1 MQLTTSVALDKFGTP
16 VQLILKMERIS
27 MSGYRIEQDG
37 NTTAPRLLRFRIEGL
52 FEEFDYTIPLKQVER
67 VTAIIAPNGAG
78 KTVCLRMIGALFS
91 RKWSIFT
98 TYAYRE
104 VSYWFS
110 NGAEIR
116 ITQTHPKEEAP
127 ARTAF
132 ILKMTTAGAG
142 EAIEWK
148 PDPADSRRAPP
159 VERYLPFLS
168 RLSTNE
174 WRHDHSGRVYD
185 WQELIETYEAEL
197 PRSFTERF
205 YKKLP
210 EPISTLIDQIDCR
223 LIETQR
229 LLVLR
234 EQEAL
239 PYYAASRPTPSQ
251 LAISQ
256 KANELKE
263 IISKQLSNYATLS
276 QSLDRSFPRRV
287 ISSPALLSPSELKLR
302 LTALD
307 EKRLEL
313 MVAGIL
319 DTEADDPV
327 VLPEGPFEDAI
338 ARVLSV
344 YAVDTERKLASLSD
358 LLGKI
363 KLFKKIIDDRFGS
376 KDVRITK
383 QNGIEVSYHDRKVP
397 IESLSSGEQHQLVLF
412 FALLFEI
419 KQNSLILIDEPELS
433 LHVAWQKKFIGDL
446 MEIIELTGFDVV
458 LATHSPQLTGRW
470 TKLVVELG
478 EVDETS
484 ILQPVSGN
492 WRVQR

>member
-1 MQLTTSVALDKFGTP
+1 
-16 VQLILKMERIS
+16 
-27 MSGYRIEQDG
+27 MSTYRSEQDG
-37 NTTAPRLLRFRIEGL
+37 NTATVRLTRFHVEGL
-52 FEEFDYTIPLKQVER
+52 FDEFDYTIPFKQRER

-98 TYAYRE
+98 TYTYRE
-104 VSYWFS
+104 ASYWFS
-110 NGAEIR
+110 NGAEIK
-116 ITQTHPKEEAP
+116 ILQTRSIEDASSK
-127 ARTAF
+127 TAF
-132 ILKMTTAGAG
+132 VLKMIDIGAG
-142 EAIEWK
+142 DPVEWK
-148 PDPADSRRAPP
+148 PDPTDHRRAPP

-168 RLSTNE
+168 RVGINE
-174 WRHDHSGRVYD
+174 WRHDHTGQRFD
-185 WQELIETYEAEL
+185 WQELIETYETDL
-197 PRSFTERF
+197 PRSFTDRF

-210 EPISTLIDQIDCR
+210 GSISSLIDQFDCR

-229 LLVLR
+229 LLVLQG
-234 EQEAL
+234 EET
-239 PYYAASRPTPSQ
+239 PYYRPDHQSPSR

-287 ISSPALLSPSELKLR
+287 ISSPGLLNPSELESR
-302 LTALD
+302 LAGLD

-313 MVAGIL
+313 MLAGIL

-327 VLPEGPFEDAI
+327 VLPEGRLEDAI

-344 YAVDTERKLASLSD
+344 YTVDTERKLASLSE
-358 LLGKI
+358 LLSKI
-363 KLFKKIIDDRFGS
+363 KLFKKLIDERFGL
-376 KDVRITK
+376 KQVEITK
-383 QNGIEVSYHDRKVP
+383 QQGIKVSYYGRNVP

-446 MEIIELTGFDVV
+446 MEIIELTGFDVI

-470 TKLVVELG
+470 TNLVVELG
-478 EVDETS
+478 DVDDASTSETDF
-484 ILQPVSGN
+484 PDVDA
-492 WRVQR
+492 R